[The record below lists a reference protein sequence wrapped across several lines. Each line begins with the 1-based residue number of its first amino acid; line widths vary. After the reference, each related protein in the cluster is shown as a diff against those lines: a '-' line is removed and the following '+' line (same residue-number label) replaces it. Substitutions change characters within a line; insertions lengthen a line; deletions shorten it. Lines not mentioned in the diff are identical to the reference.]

1 MTEKPTNEPQ
11 EDLTQE
17 LFSELS
23 PKTLRTFRSTLAE
36 MWPIFPAEVL
46 LSGIMLGIYAL
57 AGRFTVRILYS
68 AALGTGMVL
77 LNFMV
82 MIFSLIRAE
91 RFDSP
96 AKGQLAARGSLLVRM
111 LVLVGVLVLA
121 LKYGNFDPLS
131 TLLPLCFMRIA
142 LFAGTL
148 AKKKKPVSKGDAS

>member
-11 EDLTQE
+11 DDLTQE
-17 LFSELS
+17 LFPELS
-23 PKTLRTFRSTLAE
+23 PKTLRTFRSALAE

-57 AGRFTVRILYS
+57 AGRFTVRVLYS

-77 LNFMV
+77 LNFAV

-96 AKGQLAARGSLLVRM
+96 AKGQLAARVSLLMRM

-121 LKYGNFDPLS
+121 LKYGKLDPLS